1 MRVGTAQ
8 DVKAGW
14 SDWSSHSPMPAKGR
28 KMSHPRSLASEPGLQ
43 GSSDSQSY
51 ALPWSPSVQKDVLF
65 LCHKD

>member
-1 MRVGTAQ
+1 MLRLDGVTGPLTQ
-8 DVKAGW
+8 
-14 SDWSSHSPMPAKGR
+14 PMPAKGR